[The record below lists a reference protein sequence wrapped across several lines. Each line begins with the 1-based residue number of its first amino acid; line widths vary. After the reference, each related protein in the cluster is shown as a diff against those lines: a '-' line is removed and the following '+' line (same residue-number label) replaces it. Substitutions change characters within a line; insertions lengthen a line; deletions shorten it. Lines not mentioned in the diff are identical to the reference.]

1 MNKSATI
8 KLFLLF
14 GDPKRLR
21 TAELSNWSGKAIAA
35 PRSDLESFITR
46 EELQKPGIY
55 FLLGVD
61 PLHGNPKAYIGE
73 GEVVSDRIK
82 QHKSKDFWNS
92 AIVFVSKDSNLTK
105 SHIKYLEGR
114 LIETARTIGRFKLEN
129 AQKSGATLPESDQ
142 SDMEAFLDR
151 LQQLFPVL
159 GSDLLTPVKID
170 GTNLDLPQFLC
181 KMKGAEAK
189 GDITPNGFVV
199 YKGSTAVLE
208 ERKSSS
214 KNGSW
219 VFDLRKRLKQEKGL
233 IKKGQYLSFA
243 KDSEFSSPSAAAAVI
258 VGGNAPGPV
267 MWKDKSGKT
276 LKELEEN
283 G

>member
-114 LIETARTIGRFKLEN
+114 LIE
-129 AQKSGATLPESDQ
+129 D
-142 SDMEAFLDR
+142 
-151 LQQLFPVL
+151 
-159 GSDLLTPVKID
+159 
-170 GTNLDLPQFLC
+170 
-181 KMKGAEAK
+181 
-189 GDITPNGFVV
+189 
-199 YKGSTAVLE
+199 
-208 ERKSSS
+208 RKS
-214 KNGSW
+214 
-219 VFDLRKRLKQEKGL
+219 V
-233 IKKGQYLSFA
+233 
-243 KDSEFSSPSAAAAVI
+243 V
-258 VGGNAPGPV
+258 
-267 MWKDKSGKT
+267 
-276 LKELEEN
+276 
-283 G
+283 